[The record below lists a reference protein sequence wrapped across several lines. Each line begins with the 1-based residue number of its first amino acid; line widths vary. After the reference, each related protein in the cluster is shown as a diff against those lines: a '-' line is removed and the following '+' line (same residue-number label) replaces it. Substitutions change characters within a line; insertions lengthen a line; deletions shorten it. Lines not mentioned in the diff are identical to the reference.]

1 MKTILCAVD
10 YSENSITAL
19 KFAYALSKKIKANLF
34 VFHVYNYPSLGSNLN
49 EPYLLFGKELFESC
63 KIKLKEFCE
72 SNLKIDL
79 KKENITIDV
88 VENNSVTNEILTK
101 SEELNS
107 YIIVAGM
114 KGENILKGFIM
125 GSTTLQL
132 IDKAPCPIFAIPNGF
147 ILKNIKTIV
156 YASDFEEEDI
166 AAIHKLTEIIKPFN
180 SNIKVIHISIKDED
194 EATLTMEWFKEL
206 LKQKVNYEKIEFE
219 VVYSEN
225 IFNSLK
231 TYIKNTNT
239 DLIAMMERK
248 KTGFIR
254 KIFREDLV
262 KKMEIY
268 GKVPLISFN
277 EANY

>member
-19 KFAYALSKKIKANLF
+19 KFAYVLSKKIKANLS
-34 VFHVYNYPSLGSNLN
+34 VLHVYNYPSLGSNLD

-63 KIKLKEFCE
+63 KVKLKEFCE
-72 SNLKIDL
+72 NNLKEDL
-79 KKENITIDV
+79 KKENIRIDV
-88 VENNSVTNEILTK
+88 VENNSVTNGILTK
-101 SEELNS
+101 SKELNS
-107 YIIVAGM
+107 YIIIAGM

-132 IDKAPCPIFAIPNGF
+132 INKAPCPIFAIPNGF
-147 ILKNIKTIV
+147 ILKNIKTII

-166 AAIHKLTEIIKPFN
+166 EAIHKLTKIIKPFN
-180 SNIKVIHISIKDED
+180 SNIKVVHISVKDED
-194 EATLTMEWFKEL
+194 EGELTMEWFKEL
-206 LKQKVNYEKIEFE
+206 LKQKVDYKKIEFD
-219 VVYSEN
+219 VIYSKN
-225 IFNSLK
+225 VFNSLK
-231 TYIKNTNT
+231 LYLKNTSA

-248 KTGFIR
+248 KTGFIK

-262 KKMEIY
+262 KKMETY
-268 GKVPLISFN
+268 GKIPLISFN